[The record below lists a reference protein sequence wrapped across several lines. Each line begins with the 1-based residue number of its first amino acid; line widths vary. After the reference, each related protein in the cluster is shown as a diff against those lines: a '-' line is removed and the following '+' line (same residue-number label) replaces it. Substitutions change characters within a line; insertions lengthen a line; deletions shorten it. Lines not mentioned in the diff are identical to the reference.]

1 MMRNLI
7 TTLAMVGLSILGAV
21 SFDASA
27 QEKEIAIVA
36 HRGFW
41 NNEQAGL
48 AKNSVAGLEQAQKN
62 DFWGSEFDVNM
73 TKDGKLL
80 VFHDGVVEGVSIERN
95 PASKFDYF
103 RLKNGEPIPTL
114 DQYLEQAKKY
124 PETMLVFELKKHL
137 KKSSETK
144 AVKLSLKALEE
155 HGLLSPDRV
164 MFISF
169 SKHICKEFARLAP
182 GFTVQYLEK
191 DADPDELIQY
201 GINGID
207 IRHSVLRNNKQM
219 YARARANNMSINTWT
234 VNKEEDIRK
243 MIELGVDQIT
253 SDYPLLVRQLL
264 QEMGVKEKRAR

>member
-1 MMRNLI
+1 MKNLLSAFLM
-7 TTLAMVGLSILGAV
+7 TAFCLLGLSSLKAV
-21 SFDASA
+21 A

-41 NNEQAGL
+41 NNDQAGY
-48 AKNSVAGLEQAQKN
+48 AKNSVAGLELAQKN
-62 DFWGSEFDVNM
+62 DFWASEFDVNM
-73 TKDGKLL
+73 TKDGELL
-80 VFHDGVVEGVSIERN
+80 VFHDGNVEGVSIEKN
-95 PASKFDYF
+95 PASKFEYY

-114 DQYLEQAKKY
+114 DQYLEQAKKA

-137 KKSSETK
+137 KKSSESK

-191 DADPDELIQY
+191 DADPDELVKY

-207 IRHSVLRNNKQM
+207 IRHGVLRANKGM
-219 YARARANNMSINTWT
+219 FDRARANGMSINTWT

-253 SDYPLLVRQLL
+253 SDYPLLVRKLL
-264 QEMGVKEKRAR
+264 QEMGVKEKKAR

>member
-1 MMRNLI
+1 MMRKFFCALV
-7 TTLAMVGLSILGAV
+7 TVGASILGTL
-21 SFDASA
+21 SFNASA

-62 DFWGSEFDVNM
+62 DFWASEFDVNM
-73 TKDGKLL
+73 TKDGELL
-80 VFHDGVVEGVSIERN
+80 VFHDGNVDGVCIEKK
-95 PASKFDYF
+95 PASAFAYY

-114 DQYLEQAKKY
+114 DQYLEQAKKA
-124 PETMLVFELKKHL
+124 PETMLVFELKKHS
-137 KKSSETK
+137 KKSSESK
-144 AVKLSLKALEE
+144 AVKLSLKKLEE

-169 SKHICKEFARLAP
+169 SKHICKEFAKLAP

-191 DADPDELIQY
+191 DADPDELVQY

-207 IRHSVLRNNKQM
+207 IKHGVLRANKHM
-219 YARARANNMSINTWT
+219 FDRARANGMSINTWT

-264 QEMGVKEKRAR
+264 QEMGVKEKKAR

>member
-1 MMRNLI
+1 MRNLSYVLVMLVASLMG
-7 TTLAMVGLSILGAV
+7 T
-21 SFDASA
+21 SFFEASA

-41 NNEQAGL
+41 NCDEAGK

-62 DFWGSEFDVNM
+62 DFWASEFDVNM
-73 TKDGKLL
+73 TKDGELL
-80 VFHDGVVEGVSIERN
+80 VFHDGNVEGVSIEKH
-95 PASKFDYF
+95 PASTFAYY

-114 DQYLEQAKKY
+114 DQYLEQAKKA

-137 KKSSETK
+137 KKSSESK
-144 AVKLSLKALEE
+144 AVKLSIKKLQE
-155 HGLLSPDRV
+155 HGLFSPDRV

-191 DADPDELIQY
+191 DADPDELVKY

-207 IRHSVLRNNKQM
+207 IRHNVLRNNKNM
-219 YARARANNMSINTWT
+219 FDRARANGMSINTWT